1 MYISNVSGA
10 NRLLHIAPKNV
21 PKKAVDKGEAHI
33 LCTLW
38 LTNITLLNIN
48 WSVWCENF
56 QLDKSR
62 RSDGRN
68 APELFQYACIFRH
81 IYNETKQN
89 TEISSTTNFISLS
102 LFR

>member
-48 WSVWCENF
+48 
-56 QLDKSR
+56 
-62 RSDGRN
+62 
-68 APELFQYACIFRH
+68 
-81 IYNETKQN
+81 
-89 TEISSTTNFISLS
+89 
-102 LFR
+102 